1 MESRLVT
8 VLMWLLFPKI
18 PHVGMEKSEDRIS
31 SHTRLQEK
39 PNITSWELDSHYLVV
54 NWKYSQNER
63 LQGYYVLL
71 CQLVNLKCNGP
82 DFVHFS
88 NKARSGRIVG
98 LAPEAVY
105 RMEVK
110 NM

>member
-1 MESRLVT
+1 MNSQRNCIGHSSCSV
-8 VLMWLLFPKI
+8 FA
-18 PHVGMEKSEDRIS
+18 GMEKSEDRIS